1 MFICELPRFVMKV
14 ELDGVGQLVGIQV
27 FVARF
32 GMQNVRR
39 LFSKARFFVRL

>member
-14 ELDGVGQLVGIQV
+14 ELDDVGQLVGIQV

-32 GMQNVRR
+32 EMQNVRR
-39 LFSKARFFVRL
+39 LFREARFFVRL

>member
-14 ELDGVGQLVGIQV
+14 ELDDVGQLVGIQV

-39 LFSKARFFVRL
+39 LFSEARFFVRL